1 MNALK
6 DGLSR
11 LLDLLTAR
19 PNANELLKS
28 LENDL
33 LAKFKPS
40 NAIIFTLDSHNFSKE
55 IYSNNPT
62 LEDKN
67 NGGFNSVLASILPTS
82 NLTSLT
88 DSKLGRSSDDNF
100 LIIPISNGK
109 SLKGFILLELDCA
122 QLSAEDLSLI
132 EIMGKVSAFYLLSE
146 LPELKQSNSIEKI
159 ASQLQFSA
167 RQLQIINGFVE
178 GKTNHELAEN
188 LGFSVSTVRHETM
201 DIFRLLGASDRKEA
215 AKIAQERSIV

>member
-1 MNALK
+1 M
-6 DGLSR
+6 
-11 LLDLLTAR
+11 LDLLTAR
-19 PNANELLKS
+19 PNANELLKT
-28 LENDL
+28 LETDL
-33 LAKFKPS
+33 LAKFKLS
-40 NAIIFTLDSHNFSKE
+40 NAIIFSLDSHNISKE
-55 IYSNNPT
+55 IYSNNLT
-62 LEDKN
+62 LEEKN

-82 NLTSLT
+82 NLASLT
-88 DSKLGRSSDDNF
+88 DSKLGRSSDDDF

-122 QLSAEDLSLI
+122 QLSAENLSLI
-132 EIMGKVSAFYLLSE
+132 EIMGKVCAFYLLSE
-146 LPELKQSNSIEKI
+146 LPELKQSNSTEKI

-178 GKTNHELAEN
+178 GKTNHELAED

-215 AKIAQERSIV
+215 AKMAQERSIV

>member
-1 MNALK
+1 MNALAS
-6 DGLSR
+6 GLSR

-19 PNANELLKS
+19 PNANELLKI
-28 LENDL
+28 LETDL
-33 LAKFKPS
+33 LAKFKLS
-40 NAIIFTLDSHNFSKE
+40 NAIIFTLDSHNISKE
-55 IYSNNPT
+55 IYSNNLT

-82 NLTSLT
+82 NLASLT
-88 DSKLGRSSDDNF
+88 DSKLGKSSDDNF

-122 QLSAEDLSLI
+122 QLSTEDLSLI
-132 EIMGKVSAFYLLSE
+132 EIIGKVCAFYLLSE
-146 LPELKQSNSIEKI
+146 LPELKQSNPIEKI

-178 GKTNHELAEN
+178 GKTNHELAED

-201 DIFRLLGASDRKEA
+201 HIFRLLGASDRKEA
-215 AKIAQERSIV
+215 AKIAQERFIV

>member
-1 MNALK
+1 MDTLET
-6 DGLSR
+6 GLSR
-11 LLDLLTAR
+11 LLDFLTAR

-28 LENDL
+28 LETDL
-33 LAKFKPS
+33 LAKFKLS
-40 NAIIFTLDSHNFSKE
+40 NAIIFTLDSHNISKE
-55 IYSNNPT
+55 IYSNNLT

-82 NLTSLT
+82 NLISLT

-109 SLKGFILLELDCA
+109 SLKGFILLELTCA

-132 EIMGKVSAFYLLSE
+132 EIMGKVCAFYLLSE
-146 LPELKQSNSIEKI
+146 LPELKQSNSTEKI

-178 GKTNHELAEN
+178 GKTNHELAED

>member
-1 MNALK
+1 MNSL
-6 DGLSR
+6 DGGLSR

-19 PNANELLKS
+19 PNANELLKT
-28 LENDL
+28 LETDL
-33 LAKFKPS
+33 LAKFKLS
-40 NAIIFTLDSHNFSKE
+40 NAIIFTLDSHNISKE
-55 IYSNNPT
+55 IYSNNLT
-62 LEDKN
+62 LEEKN

-82 NLTSLT
+82 NLASLT

-132 EIMGKVSAFYLLSE
+132 EIMGKVCAFYLLSE
-146 LPELKQSNSIEKI
+146 LPELKQSNSTEKI

-178 GKTNHELAEN
+178 GKTNHELAED

>member
-1 MNALK
+1 MNAL
-6 DGLSR
+6 DGGLSR

-19 PNANELLKS
+19 PNANELLKT
-28 LENDL
+28 LETDL
-33 LAKFKPS
+33 LAKFKLS
-40 NAIIFTLDSHNFSKE
+40 NAIIFTLDSHNISKE
-55 IYSNNPT
+55 IYSNNLT
-62 LEDKN
+62 LEEKN
-67 NGGFNSVLASILPTS
+67 NGGFYSVLASILPTS
-82 NLTSLT
+82 NLASLT
-88 DSKLGRSSDDNF
+88 DSKLGRSSDDDF

-109 SLKGFILLELDCA
+109 SLKGFILLELACA
-122 QLSAEDLSLI
+122 QLSSEDLSLI
-132 EIMGKVSAFYLLSE
+132 EIMGKVCAFYLLSE
-146 LPELKQSNSIEKI
+146 LPELKQSNSTEKI

-178 GKTNHELAEN
+178 GKTNHELAQD

>member
-82 NLTSLT
+82 NLASLT
-88 DSKLGRSSDDNF
+88 DSKLGKSSDDNF

-109 SLKGFILLELDCA
+109 SLKGFILLELPCA

-132 EIMGKVSAFYLLSE
+132 EIMGKVCAFYLLSE

-178 GKTNHELAEN
+178 GKTNHELAED

>member
-19 PNANELLKS
+19 PNANELLKT
-28 LENDL
+28 LETDL
-33 LAKFKPS
+33 LAKFKIS
-40 NAIIFTLDSHNFSKE
+40 NAIIFTLDSHNISKE
-55 IYSNNPT
+55 IYSNNLT
-62 LEDKN
+62 LEVKN

-82 NLTSLT
+82 NLASLT
-88 DSKLGRSSDDNF
+88 DSKLGKSSDDNF

-109 SLKGFILLELDCA
+109 SLKGFILLELACA

-132 EIMGKVSAFYLLSE
+132 EIMGKVCSFYLLSE
-146 LPELKQSNSIEKI
+146 LPELKQSISIEKI

-178 GKTNHELAEN
+178 GKTNHELAED

>member
-19 PNANELLKS
+19 PNANELLKG
-28 LENDL
+28 LENDF

-55 IYSNNPT
+55 IYSNSST

-82 NLTSLT
+82 NLATLT
-88 DSKLGRSSDDNF
+88 DSKLGKSSDDNF

-109 SLKGFILLELDCA
+109 SLKGFILLELDCT

-132 EIMGKVSAFYLLSE
+132 EIMGKVCAFYLLSE

-178 GKTNHELAEN
+178 GKTNHELAED

>member
-19 PNANELLKS
+19 PNANELLKG

-40 NAIIFTLDSHNFSKE
+40 NAIIFTLDSHNVSKE
-55 IYSNNPT
+55 IYSNNLT

-82 NLTSLT
+82 NLASLT

-122 QLSAEDLSLI
+122 QLSTEDLSLI
-132 EIMGKVSAFYLLSE
+132 EIIGKVCAFYLLSE
-146 LPELKQSNSIEKI
+146 LPELKQSNPIEKI

-178 GKTNHELAEN
+178 GKTNHELAED

>member
-19 PNANELLKS
+19 PNANELLKG

-40 NAIIFTLDSHNFSKE
+40 NAIIFTLDSHNLSKE

-82 NLTSLT
+82 NLASLT
-88 DSKLGRSSDDNF
+88 DSKLGKSSDDNF

-109 SLKGFILLELDCA
+109 SLKGFILLELACA

-132 EIMGKVSAFYLLSE
+132 EIMGKVCAFYLLSE
-146 LPELKQSNSIEKI
+146 LPELKQSNSIEKK

-178 GKTNHELAEN
+178 GKTNH
-188 LGFSVSTVRHETM
+188 
-201 DIFRLLGASDRKEA
+201 
-215 AKIAQERSIV
+215 

>member
-1 MNALK
+1 LNSL
-6 DGLSR
+6 DGGLSR

-19 PNANELLKS
+19 PNANELLKT
-28 LENDL
+28 LETDL
-33 LAKFKPS
+33 LAKFKLS
-40 NAIIFTLDSHNFSKE
+40 NAIIFTLDSHNISKE
-55 IYSNNPT
+55 IYSNNLT
-62 LEDKN
+62 LEEKN
-67 NGGFNSVLASILPTS
+67 KGGFNSVLASILPTS
-82 NLTSLT
+82 NLASLT
-88 DSKLGRSSDDNF
+88 DSKLGRSSDDDF

-122 QLSAEDLSLI
+122 QLSAENLSLI
-132 EIMGKVSAFYLLSE
+132 EIMGKVCAFYLLSE
-146 LPELKQSNSIEKI
+146 LPELKQSNSTEKI

-178 GKTNHELAEN
+178 GKTNHELAED

>member
-1 MNALK
+1 MNAL
-6 DGLSR
+6 DGGLSR

-19 PNANELLKS
+19 PNANELLKT
-28 LENDL
+28 LETDL
-33 LAKFKPS
+33 LAKFKLS
-40 NAIIFTLDSHNFSKE
+40 NAIIFTLDSHNISKE
-55 IYSNNPT
+55 IYSNNLT
-62 LEDKN
+62 LEEKN

-82 NLTSLT
+82 NLASLT

-122 QLSAEDLSLI
+122 QLSAENLSLI
-132 EIMGKVSAFYLLSE
+132 EIMGKVCAFYLLSE
-146 LPELKQSNSIEKI
+146 LPELKQSNSTEKI

-178 GKTNHELAEN
+178 GKTNHELAED

>member
-40 NAIIFTLDSHNFSKE
+40 NAIIFTLDSHNVSKE
-55 IYSNNPT
+55 IYSNNLT

-146 LPELKQSNSIEKI
+146 LPELKQSNSIEKK